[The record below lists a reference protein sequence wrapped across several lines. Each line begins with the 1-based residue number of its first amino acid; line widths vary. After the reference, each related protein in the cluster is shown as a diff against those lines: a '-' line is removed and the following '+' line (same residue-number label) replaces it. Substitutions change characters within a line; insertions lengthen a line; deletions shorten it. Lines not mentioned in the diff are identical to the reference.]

1 MVLLDISIQSRVVI
15 GISAMLLL
23 FVSFL
28 IVFVSN
34 QRKKIQYHKELQAMN
49 EEREQLL
56 KEQNQLL
63 EQRVMGRTAEL
74 SEQKEV
80 LQKALQD
87 LKASQSQLI
96 QKEKMA
102 SLGELTAGVAHEI
115 QNPLNFVIN
124 FGEINTEL
132 VSEIKERIDNETL
145 PKEFTEDINPLINAF
160 SDNLRKILHHSKRAD
175 GIVKNM
181 LQHSRR
187 QTGAMELTDLNELA
201 KEYVKLAYHGFRIK
215 HKTFQCSFQTSY
227 DEEMGRIDLVPED
240 IGHTLVNLFNNA
252 FFSMNEKVK
261 LGASNYEPV
270 LKINTERKEN
280 KAMITVRDNGLGIPG
295 KIMDKIFQ
303 PFFTTKPTG
312 EATGLGL
319 SLSYDMIK
327 AHQGELKVDSIEGE
341 FAAFTIELNYK

>member
-1 MVLLDISIQSRVVI
+1 MELIDISIQSRVVI

-23 FVSFL
+23 FISFL
-28 IVFVSN
+28 VVFVSN
-34 QRKKIQYHKELQAMN
+34 QRKKIQYHKELQGMN

-56 KEQNQLL
+56 REQNQFL
-63 EQRVMGRTAEL
+63 EQRVTERTAEL
-74 SEQKEV
+74 SEQKEA
-80 LQKALQD
+80 LQKTLQE

-124 FGEINTEL
+124 FAEINTEL
-132 VSEIKERIDNETL
+132 LSDIKERMANKIL
-145 PKEFTEDINPLINAF
+145 PKEFTNEINLLVHDLA
-160 SDNLRKILHHSKRAD
+160 DNLNKILHHSKRAD

-187 QTGAMELTDLNELA
+187 QSSVLELSDLNELA
-201 KEYVKLAYHGFRIK
+201 EEYLKLAYHGFRTK
-215 HKTFQCSFQTSY
+215 HKSFHCSFQTSLNN
-227 DEEMGRIDLVPED
+227 DLDRMELVRED
-240 IGHTLVNLFNNA
+240 IGHTLVNLYNNA
-252 FFSMNEKVK
+252 FFSMNEK
-261 LGASNYEPV
+261 LQCNPHGYEPI
-270 LKINTERKEN
+270 LSIITEKKED
-280 KAMITVRDNGLGIPG
+280 KALVTVRDNGLGIPA

-319 SLSYDMIK
+319 SLSYDMIR
-327 AHQGELKVDSIEGE
+327 AHQGELKADSLEGE
-341 FAAFTIELNYK
+341 FAAFTIVLSYK

>member
-1 MVLLDISIQSRVVI
+1 MELIDISIQSRVVI

-23 FVSFL
+23 FISFL

-49 EEREQLL
+49 EERERLL
-56 KEQNQLL
+56 KEQNLLL
-63 EQRVMGRTAEL
+63 EQRVNERTSEL
-74 SEQKEV
+74 FEQKET
-80 LQKALQD
+80 LQKTLHE
-87 LKASQSQLI
+87 LKGSQSQLI

-115 QNPLNFVIN
+115 QNPLNFIIN
-124 FGEINTEL
+124 FGEINSEL
-132 VSEIKERIDNETL
+132 LSEIKERVGNETL
-145 PKEFTEDINPLINAF
+145 PKEFTDDINPLINDF
-160 SDNLRKILHHSKRAD
+160 GDNLKKILNHSKRAD

-187 QTGAMELTDLNELA
+187 QSGTMELTDLNELA
-201 KEYVKLAYHGFRIK
+201 EQYLKLAYHGFRTK
-215 HKTFQCSFQTSY
+215 HKSFHCSFQTSY
-227 DEEMGRIDLVPED
+227 DETVGRIDVVPED

-252 FFSMNEKVK
+252 FFSMNEKMK
-261 LGASNYEPV
+261 LKPDNYEPILTV
-270 LKINTERKEN
+270 NTQKKES
-280 KAMITVRDNGLGIPG
+280 KALITIRDNGLGIPT
-295 KIMDKIFQ
+295 KILDKIYQ

-319 SLSYDMIK
+319 SLSYDVIK
-327 AHQGELKVDSIEGE
+327 AHQGQLKADSMEGE

>member
-1 MVLLDISIQSRVVI
+1 MELIDISIQSRVVI

-23 FVSFL
+23 FISFL

-49 EEREQLL
+49 EERERLL
-56 KEQNQLL
+56 KEQNLLL
-63 EQRVMGRTAEL
+63 EQRVNERTSEL
-74 SEQKEV
+74 FEQKET
-80 LQKALQD
+80 LQKTLHE
-87 LKASQSQLI
+87 LKGSQSQLI

-115 QNPLNFVIN
+115 QNPLNFIIN
-124 FGEINTEL
+124 FGEINSEL
-132 VSEIKERIDNETL
+132 LSEIKERVGSETL
-145 PKEFTEDINPLINAF
+145 PKEFTDDINPLINDF
-160 SDNLRKILHHSKRAD
+160 GDNLKKILNHSKRAD

-187 QTGAMELTDLNELA
+187 QSGTMELTDLNELA
-201 KEYVKLAYHGFRIK
+201 EQYLKLAYHGFRTK
-215 HKTFQCSFQTSY
+215 HKSFHCSFQTSY
-227 DEEMGRIDLVPED
+227 DETVGRIDVVPED

-252 FFSMNEKVK
+252 FFSMNEKMK
-261 LGASNYEPV
+261 LKPDNYEPILTV
-270 LKINTERKEN
+270 NTQKKES
-280 KAMITVRDNGLGIPG
+280 KALITIRDNGLGIPT
-295 KIMDKIFQ
+295 KILDKIYQ

-319 SLSYDMIK
+319 SLSYDVIK
-327 AHQGELKVDSIEGE
+327 AHQGQLKADSMEGE

>member
-1 MVLLDISIQSRVVI
+1 MELIDISIQSRVVI

-23 FVSFL
+23 FISFL

-49 EEREQLL
+49 EERERLL
-56 KEQNQLL
+56 KEQNLLL
-63 EQRVMGRTAEL
+63 EQRVNERTSEL
-74 SEQKEV
+74 FEQKET
-80 LQKALQD
+80 LQKTLHE
-87 LKASQSQLI
+87 LKGSQSQLI

-115 QNPLNFVIN
+115 QNPLNFIIN
-124 FGEINTEL
+124 FGEINSEL
-132 VSEIKERIDNETL
+132 LSEIKERVGNETL
-145 PKEFTEDINPLINAF
+145 PKEFTDDINPLINDF
-160 SDNLRKILHHSKRAD
+160 GDNLKKILNHSKRAD

-187 QTGAMELTDLNELA
+187 QSGAMELTDLNELA
-201 KEYVKLAYHGFRIK
+201 EQYLKLAYHGFRTK
-215 HKTFQCSFQTSY
+215 HKSFHCSFQTSY
-227 DEEMGRIDLVPED
+227 DETVGRIDLVPED

-252 FFSMNEKVK
+252 FFSMNEKMK
-261 LGASNYEPV
+261 LKPDNYEPILTV
-270 LKINTERKEN
+270 NTQKKES
-280 KAMITVRDNGLGIPG
+280 KALITIRDNGLGIPT
-295 KIMDKIFQ
+295 KILDKIYQ

-319 SLSYDMIK
+319 SLSYDVIK
-327 AHQGELKVDSIEGE
+327 AHQGQLKADSMEGE

>member
-23 FVSFL
+23 FISFL

-34 QRKKIQYHKELQAMN
+34 QRKKIQYHKQVQAMN
-49 EEREQLL
+49 EERERLL
-56 KEQNQLL
+56 TEQNQLL
-63 EQRVMGRTAEL
+63 EERVKERTAEL
-74 SEQKEV
+74 SEQKEA
-80 LQKALQD
+80 LQKTLQE
-87 LKASQSQLI
+87 LRASQSQLI

-124 FGEINTEL
+124 FGEINAEL
-132 VSEIKERIDNETL
+132 LSEIKERVDRESL
-145 PKEFTEDINPLINAF
+145 PNQFTDDINPLIIDVV
-160 SDNLRKILHHSKRAD
+160 DNLKKILHHSKRAD
-175 GIVKNM
+175 GIVKSM

-187 QTGAMELTDLNELA
+187 QGGEMQLTDLNELTE
-201 KEYVKLAYHGFRIK
+201 EYLKLAYHGFRTK
-215 HKTFQCSFQTSY
+215 HKTFHCGFQTSY
-227 DEEMGRIDLVPED
+227 DESMDQVDLVPED

-252 FFSMNEKVK
+252 FFSMNEKMK
-261 LGASNYEPV
+261 LKPHNYEPV
-270 LKINTERKEN
+270 LSINTERREN
-280 KAMITVRDNGLGIPG
+280 RARVTVRDNGLGIST
-295 KIMDKIFQ
+295 KIMDKIYQ

-327 AHQGELKVDSIEGE
+327 AHQGELKADSLEGE

>member
-63 EQRVMGRTAEL
+63 ERRVMGRTAEL

-115 QNPLNFVIN
+115 QNPLNFVIH
-124 FGEINTEL
+124 FGEVNREL
-132 VSEIKERIDNETL
+132 LAEMKERVVNENLSTSFTDDITSLIDDL
-145 PKEFTEDINPLINAF
+145 A
-160 SDNLRKILHHSKRAD
+160 DNQNKILHHGKRA
-175 GIVKNM
+175 
-181 LQHSRR
+181 
-187 QTGAMELTDLNELA
+187 
-201 KEYVKLAYHGFRIK
+201 
-215 HKTFQCSFQTSY
+215 
-227 DEEMGRIDLVPED
+227 
-240 IGHTLVNLFNNA
+240 
-252 FFSMNEKVK
+252 
-261 LGASNYEPV
+261 
-270 LKINTERKEN
+270 
-280 KAMITVRDNGLGIPG
+280 
-295 KIMDKIFQ
+295 
-303 PFFTTKPTG
+303 
-312 EATGLGL
+312 
-319 SLSYDMIK
+319 
-327 AHQGELKVDSIEGE
+327 
-341 FAAFTIELNYK
+341 

>member
-1 MVLLDISIQSRVVI
+1 MELLDISIQSRVVI

-23 FVSFL
+23 FISFL

-34 QRKKIQYHKELQAMN
+34 QRKKIQYHKELQTMN
-49 EEREQLL
+49 EERERLL

-63 EQRVMGRTAEL
+63 EQRVKERTSEL
-74 SEQKEV
+74 SEQKET
-80 LQKALQD
+80 LQKTLQE
-87 LKASQSQLI
+87 LKDSQSQLI

-102 SLGELTAGVAHEI
+102 SLGQLTAGVAHEI
-115 QNPLNFVIN
+115 QNPLNFIIN
-124 FGEINTEL
+124 FGEINSEL
-132 VSEIKERIDNETL
+132 LSEIKERIDSEAL
-145 PKEFTEDINPLINAF
+145 PKEFTEDINPLINDFA
-160 SDNLRKILHHSKRAD
+160 DNLKKILNHSKRAD

-187 QTGAMELTDLNELA
+187 QSGAMELTDLNELV
-201 KEYVKLAYHGFRIK
+201 EQYLKLAYHGFRIK
-215 HKTFQCSFQTSY
+215 HKSFHCSFQTSY
-227 DEEMGRIDLVPED
+227 NENLDRIDLVPED

-252 FFSMNEKVK
+252 FFSMNEKMK
-261 LGASNYEPV
+261 LKPDSYDPILA
-270 LKINTERKEN
+270 INTEKKDN
-280 KAMITVRDNGLGIPG
+280 KALITVRDNGLGIPTR
-295 KIMDKIFQ
+295 ILDKIYQ

-327 AHQGELKVDSIEGE
+327 AHQGELKADSMEGE